1 MAEGNF
7 EADLTALVVGAAF
20 TDGLT
25 ARAEGGDGNGD
36 GDFESEVFAVESGI
50 EAGLIVDQAR
60 GGGNGRLFFDEVGK
74 IEFEVG
80 GIGLEP
86 FL

>member
-1 MAEGNF
+1 MAEGDF

-25 ARAEGGDGNGD
+25 AGAEGGDGNGD

-60 GGGNGRLFFDEVGK
+60 GGGDGGLFFNEVGK

-80 GIGLEP
+80 GVGLKT

>member
-1 MAEGNF
+1 M
-7 EADLTALVVGAAF
+7 VVGAAF
-20 TDGLT
+20 TDGLA

-36 GDFESEVFAVESGI
+36 SDFESEIFAVECGI
-50 EAGLIVDQAR
+50 EAGLIVDQA
-60 GGGNGRLFFDEVGK
+60 GGCGDGGLFFDEVGK

-80 GIGLEP
+80 GVGLEA

>member
-7 EADLTALVVGAAF
+7 EADLTALVVSAAF

-36 GDFESEVFAVESGI
+36 GDFESEVFAVEGGI
-50 EAGLIVDQAR
+50 EAGLIVDQA
-60 GGGNGRLFFDEVGK
+60 GGGGDGRFFFDEVGK
-74 IEFEVG
+74 IEFEVCG
-80 GIGLEP
+80 VGLET

>member
-1 MAEGNF
+1 LAEGDF

-36 GDFESEVFAVESGI
+36 GDFESQVFAVESGI

-60 GGGNGRLFFDEVGK
+60 GGGDRGLFFNEVRK
-74 IEFEVG
+74 IELEVG
-80 GIGLEP
+80 GIGLET

>member
-1 MAEGNF
+1 LAEGDF
-7 EADLTALVVGAAF
+7 EPDLTALVVGASF

-25 ARAEGGDGNGD
+25 AGAEGGDGNGY
-36 GDFESEVFAVESGI
+36 GNFESEVFAVESGI
-50 EAGLIVDQAR
+50 EAGLIVDQA
-60 GGGNGRLFFDEVGK
+60 GGSGDGGLFFDEVGK

-80 GIGLEP
+80 GVGLEA

>member
-1 MAEGNF
+1 LAEGNF
-7 EADLTALVVGAAF
+7 EADLTALVVGASF
-20 TDGLT
+20 TDGLA

-36 GDFESEVFAVESGI
+36 GDFESELLAVERGI
-50 EAGLIVDQAR
+50 EVGLIVDQAA
-60 GGGNGRLFFDEVGK
+60 GGSDGRLFFDEVGK

-80 GIGLEP
+80 GIGLEA

>member
-1 MAEGNF
+1 M
-7 EADLTALVVGAAF
+7 VVSTAF

-25 ARAEGGDGNGD
+25 ARAEGGDGNSD

-50 EAGLIVDQAR
+50 EAGLIVDQA
-60 GGGNGRLFFDEVGK
+60 GGGGDGRFFFDEVGK
-74 IEFEVG
+74 IEFEVCG
-80 GIGLEP
+80 VGLET

>member
-7 EADLTALVVGAAF
+7 EADLTALVVGASF
-20 TDGLT
+20 TDGLA

-36 GDFESEVFAVESGI
+36 GDFESELLAVERGI
-50 EAGLIVDQAR
+50 EAGLIVDQA
-60 GGGNGRLFFDEVGK
+60 GGGGDGRLFFDEVGK

-80 GIGLEP
+80 GIGLEA

>member
-1 MAEGNF
+1 MAEGDF

-25 ARAEGGDGNGD
+25 ARAEGGHGYGD

-50 EAGLIVDQAR
+50 EAGLIIDEA
-60 GGGNGRLFFDEVGK
+60 GGGGDGGLFFDEVGK

-80 GIGLEP
+80 GIGLEA